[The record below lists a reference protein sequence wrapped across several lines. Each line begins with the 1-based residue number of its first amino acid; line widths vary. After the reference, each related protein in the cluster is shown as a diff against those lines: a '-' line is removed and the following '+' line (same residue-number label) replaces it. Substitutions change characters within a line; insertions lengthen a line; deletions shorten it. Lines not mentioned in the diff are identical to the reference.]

1 MAELTKNYKFKNAEV
16 NLKEGLI
23 YEYGK
28 TDDEIQTHSLNEVLK
43 ELASRGRTNFS
54 IITTTIPTPIED

>member
-1 MAELTKNYKFKNAEV
+1 MEKLTKNYKFKNAEV
-16 NLKEGLI
+16 NLEDGLI

-54 IITTTIPTPIED
+54 INTTTIPTPIED